1 MRRTIIKGARFLLG
15 ETIEDMAKILNL
27 KTEQLVS
34 YSTEK
39 EFFL

>member
-1 MRRTIIKGARFLLG
+1 MRRTVIKGAIYLLG
-15 ETIEDMAKILNL
+15 ETVQDMAKILNL